1 MIKTLHNSE
10 YNDYNLIKIY
20 LQIHTY
26 IKCQKFQQGKKQS
39 TVS

>member
-1 MIKTLHNSE
+1 MIKLLHNSE

-26 IKCQKFQQGKKQS
+26 IKRHKCEQGKKQS
-39 TVS
+39 SVS